1 MRKAKT
7 YEERFQELYTSLQT
21 DVRSGKIGGPS
32 KEENMALEGGLAQM
46 KDHREFLLNIMQS
59 GQIADFDMK
68 LFDKMWKSMRS
79 ICDSKDHVLRYSP
92 LRALYM
98 LIEFYLVSK
107 DSKMISRKSFIR
119 DIHTIMKT
127 NKPFTMHNRA
137 VLRSLL
143 KLKDRSRYW
152 KMIEDTIAE
161 YR

>member
-7 YEERFQELYTSLQT
+7 YEERFQELYDSLHT

-32 KEENMALEGGLAQM
+32 KEEVMALAGGLAQM

-59 GQIADFDMK
+59 GQIDDFDMK
-68 LFDKMWKSMRS
+68 LFDKMWKTMRS

-107 DSKMISRKSFIR
+107 DSKMISRKSFVR
-119 DIHTIMKT
+119 DINTIMET
-127 NKPFTMHNRA
+127 SKPFTMHNRV